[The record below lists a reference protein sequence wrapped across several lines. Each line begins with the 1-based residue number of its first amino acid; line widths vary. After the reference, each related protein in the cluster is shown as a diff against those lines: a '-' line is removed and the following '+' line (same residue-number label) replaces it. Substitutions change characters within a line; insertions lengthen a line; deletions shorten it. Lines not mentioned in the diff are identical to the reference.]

1 MPLALMA
8 SEYANGTAMLLVATL
23 SAALIVFVARGW
35 TLAVPLL
42 AAASVF
48 ALSLDMD
55 LYSRVPEDLQAG
67 IFLGAC
73 LGIVFGGLLLL
84 ARRVGERVYE
94 QRRS

>member
-23 SAALIVFVARGW
+23 RAALIVFVARGW

-42 AAASVF
+42 VAGVL
-48 ALSLDMD
+48 ALSLDTD

-67 IFLGAC
+67 IFFGASLGVA
-73 LGIVFGGLLLL
+73 FGGFLLI
-84 ARRVGERVYE
+84 ARRVVERVYE
-94 QRRS
+94 QRRR

>member
-23 SAALIVFVARGW
+23 RAALIVFVARGW

-42 AAASVF
+42 VVAGVL
-48 ALSLDMD
+48 ALSLDTD

-67 IFLGAC
+67 IFFDAC
-73 LGIVFGGLLLL
+73 LGVAFGGFLLL
-84 ARRVGERVYE
+84 ARRVVERVYE
-94 QRRS
+94 QRRR